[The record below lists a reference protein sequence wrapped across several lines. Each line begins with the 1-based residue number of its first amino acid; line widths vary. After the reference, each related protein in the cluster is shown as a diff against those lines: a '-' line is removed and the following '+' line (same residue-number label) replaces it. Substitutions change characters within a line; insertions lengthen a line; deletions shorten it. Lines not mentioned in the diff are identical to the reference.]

1 MTSCA
6 DPSCCPPTAHPPEA
20 AAIQALPRQCLKQ
33 SVVPI
38 ILRVK
43 PNPPGPSLHLALPTA
58 LILLVFPLFL
68 KKSSCPYCPCPG
80 PTEHQTFARRSGPK
94 RRSLH
99 HLSRA
104 LTTGQL
110 LVPGF
115 MATSTLRSHGHVVD
129 RLPPLLCAS
138 GPCPPTQP
146 SPRKAWPVLFSTL
159 SLTLEKA
166 QRKD

>member
-1 MTSCA
+1 MQTPA
-6 DPSCCPPTAHPPEA
+6 AVPPTAHPSVA

-33 SVVPI
+33 SVAPI
-38 ILRVK
+38 ILLVK
-43 PNPPGPSLHLALPTA
+43 PNPPGPSLHLALSTA
-58 LILLVFPLFL
+58 LILLVFPSFL
-68 KKSSCPYCPCPG
+68 KKSSCPYCPCPR

-104 LTTGQL
+104 LTTGQPL
-110 LVPGF
+110 PPGF
-115 MATSTLRSHGHVVD
+115 MATSALRSHGYIVD
-129 RLPPLLCAS
+129 RLPLLLCAS

-159 SLTLEKA
+159 SLTLEQA
-166 QRKD
+166 RRKD